1 MYINGAG
8 AISPQKTYDNGVFLE
23 EINRYEGNQLSCAL
37 PDFKDYIHPLKL
49 RRLSRMLKMGLAAAV
64 ICLREARLEAP
75 DAIITAT
82 GYGLQGDVV
91 KFLREVLEQREE
103 QLTPTYFMQSTYNAL
118 SGLLALSLRCTGYN
132 NTYVNKG
139 FAFESALGDALL
151 LLTEGEARD
160 VLVGGFD
167 EFSPVQYSDYVR
179 LGYLKPESGSNL
191 ELFDSKT
198 AGTLQGEGVAFFLLS
213 SSLQPQTLC
222 CLKAV
227 RTVYRP
233 ADYGELS
240 RALETFL
247 EENLLAPSAIDLY
260 INGASGDV
268 SRDAWNRTIRRD
280 YLPRASEVRFKHLCG
295 EYATASSFGLWL
307 GARILKNQ
315 RIPDAVLA
323 EPSSRTGPVKT
334 ALFCNHFLARHYS
347 FLILEGLET
356 EPPEIPAQRPSP

>member
-1 MYINGAG
+1 M
-8 AISPQKTYDNGVFLE
+8 
-23 EINRYEGNQLSCAL
+23 
-37 PDFKDYIHPLKL
+37 
-49 RRLSRMLKMGLAAAV
+49 
-64 ICLREARLEAP
+64 
-75 DAIITAT
+75 
-82 GYGLQGDVV
+82 V

-198 AGTLQGEGVAFFLLS
+198 AGTLQGEGVALFLLS

>member
-8 AISPQKTYDNGVFLE
+8 AISPQRTYDNGVFLD
-23 EINRYEGNQLSCAL
+23 EIHRYDGNLLPCAL

-49 RRLSRMLKMGLAAAV
+49 RRLSRMLKMGLASAV
-64 ICLREARLEAP
+64 VCLREARLESP

-118 SGLLALSLRCTGYN
+118 SGLLALSFRCTGYN

-151 LLTEGEARD
+151 LLSEGEAKN

-179 LGYLKPESGSNL
+179 LGYLKPDSGNNL
-191 ELFDSKT
+191 ELFDTRT

-213 SSLQPQTLC
+213 STLEPQTLC
-222 CLKAV
+222 RLKAV
-227 RTVYRP
+227 RSVYRP

-240 RALETFL
+240 WALECFL
-247 EENLLAPSAIDLY
+247 GENLLEPSAIDVY
-260 INGASGDV
+260 VNGASGDV
-268 SRDAWNRTIRRD
+268 SRDAWNQAIRRD
-280 YLPRASEVRFKHLCG
+280 YLPQAREVRFKHLCG

-315 RIPDAVLA
+315 RIPPSVLA
-323 EPSSRTGPVKT
+323 EPSSRPGQIKT
-334 ALFCNHFLARHYS
+334 VLICNHFLARHYS
-347 FLILEGLET
+347 FLLLEGLET
-356 EPPEIPAQRPSP
+356 ELPGIPAQRPSP